1 MRVCPSALACNI
13 FRDLAMVPLATTH
26 STTVAS
32 TAEVHAI
39 PEVQMVTVPL
49 AVKEAPQTTATPQ
62 LLSEKDLPQE

>member
-1 MRVCPSALACNI
+1 
-13 FRDLAMVPLATTH
+13 MVPLATTH